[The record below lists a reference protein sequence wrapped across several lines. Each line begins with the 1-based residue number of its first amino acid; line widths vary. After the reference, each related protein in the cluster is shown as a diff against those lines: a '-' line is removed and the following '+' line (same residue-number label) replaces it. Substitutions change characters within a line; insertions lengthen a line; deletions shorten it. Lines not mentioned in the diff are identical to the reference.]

1 MSFVYKADPARGGAW
16 ARLFAERM
24 PEMPFHVWPETGDP
38 AAVRYLA
45 AWQPPADIASLFPNL
60 EILFSVGAGADQFD
74 YASLPPH
81 LPVVRMIEPGII
93 GGMVEYATLAV
104 LALHRDFPLYREQQR
119 ARIWKGAPVRPAATR
134 RVGVMGLGVL
144 GQAVLERLA
153 GFGFALSGWSRS
165 PRSIPG
171 VDCYA
176 GPEALPRFLAGC
188 EILVCLL
195 PLTEATR
202 GILDRRLFAALP
214 RGAGLVNVGRGPHLV
229 SEDLIAAL
237 EEGQISAA
245 VLDVADP
252 EPPPPEHPFW
262 SHPRVWLTP
271 HIASMTQPETAVDA
285 VIANLRRHMRGEPLQ
300 GLVDRSLGY

>member
-1 MSFVYKADPARGGAW
+1 MSIVYKADPTRGAVW

-24 PEMPFHVWPETGDP
+24 PEMPFHLWPETGDP
-38 AAVRYLA
+38 AAVRYLV
-45 AWQPPADIASLFPNL
+45 AWQPPADIMGTFPNL
-60 EILFSVGAGADQFD
+60 EVLFSVGAGADQFD
-74 YASLPPH
+74 LSHLPSG
-81 LPVVRMIEPGII
+81 LPVVRMIEPGLVS
-93 GGMVEYATLAV
+93 GMVEYVTLAV
-104 LALHRDFPLYREQQR
+104 LALHRDFPLYREQQQ
-119 ARIWKGAPVRPAATR
+119 ARVWNALPVRLAPTR

-144 GQAVLERLA
+144 GRAVLERLA

-171 VDCYA
+171 VECHA

-195 PLTEATR
+195 PLTAATR

-229 SEDLIAAL
+229 AEDLLAAL

-245 VLDVADP
+245 ILDVTDP

-262 SHPRVWLTP
+262 THPRIWLTP
-271 HIASMTQPETAVDA
+271 HTASMTQPETAVEA
-285 VIANLRRHMRGEPLQ
+285 VIANLRRHARGEPLQ
-300 GLVDRSLGY
+300 GLVDRGAGY